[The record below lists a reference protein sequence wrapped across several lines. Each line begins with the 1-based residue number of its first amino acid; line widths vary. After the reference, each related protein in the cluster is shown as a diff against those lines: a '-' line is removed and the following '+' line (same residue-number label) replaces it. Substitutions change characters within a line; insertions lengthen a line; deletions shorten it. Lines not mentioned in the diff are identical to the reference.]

1 MTKYIYRIAIV
12 NKHDELIFLSSIF
25 FVKKE
30 AAIKEAEKLT
40 GFKEKVKT
48 KKYID
53 VCFWVANNYTWTT
66 FEKIRSDSKGGH
78 VGIITETLVLDDNDS
93 LKK

>member
-12 NKHDELIFLSSIF
+12 NKYEEVIYLSSIF
-25 FVKKE
+25 LGNKE

-40 GFKEKVKT
+40 GFKEEVKT

-53 VCFWVANNYTWTT
+53 VCITIANNYTWKT
-66 FEKIRSDSKGGH
+66 FEKIRSDSKERH
-78 VGIITETLVLDDNDS
+78 VGIITETLILE
-93 LKK
+93 